1 MSIETSDHSIGI
13 AECPRCGATWRPG
26 ADKCWLCY
34 APAPTATHVGLK
46 EFATPKPVRAD
57 AASAVG
63 SSFSLASLMMA
74 MTLVSVVFGIS
85 TFAPGVGIPLGI
97 VLLVVWLKTAER
109 ARQRRQLGQ
118 SLTWAE
124 TIQLFFASF
133 GVAIAMLAVVAAA
146 GGAAFAVA
154 CFACAT
160 AFGEAQIGLIALAG
174 GVGLLI
180 AIPVLWNLARWIRG
194 RWLDDA
200 T

>member
-1 MSIETSDHSIGI
+1 
-13 AECPRCGATWRPG
+13 
-26 ADKCWLCY
+26 
-34 APAPTATHVGLK
+34 
-46 EFATPKPVRAD
+46 
-57 AASAVG
+57 
-63 SSFSLASLMMA
+63 MMA